1 MNVTL
6 RQLRAF
12 IAVARTGSFTLAAD
26 SLHVTQSALSGLIK
40 ELEQAV
46 GVQLVD
52 RTTRRI
58 QLSEVGRECYPLF
71 DKILHDLDS
80 VLGEITNLK
89 TLKKGV
95 VRIAVPQLLACT
107 LMPEVIAAY
116 KKQHRDVQVRLVD
129 CGVESVVERVQSGE
143 VDVAVGPERAET
155 PGIEARE
162 LFEMPFVLVFPKKHP
177 LGKQKRITWSD
188 AMRYPFIS
196 LQGQFTERLSVD
208 LHASLRDLTL
218 SPANEVVFMT
228 TALSMVSADLGV
240 ATCLPYAQSLVQR
253 YQLQMRRL
261 HEPEVTRKFFVYTR
275 TGRSLAPAS
284 ESFIDS
290 LFDYIDGYQWDKWDN
305 ADKAR

>member
-12 IAVARTGSFTLAAD
+12 VAVARTGSFTLAAD

-71 DKILHDLDS
+71 DKTLHDLDA
-80 VLGEITNLK
+80 VLSEITNLK

-95 VRIAVPQLLACT
+95 VRIAVPQLMACT
-107 LMPEVIAAY
+107 LMPEVIVAY
-116 KKQHRDVQVRLVD
+116 KKQHPEVQVKLID

-155 PGIEARE
+155 PGVDARE

-177 LGKQKRITWSD
+177 LGKQPRVRWAD

-196 LQGQFTERLSVD
+196 LQGQFTERLSGE
-208 LHASLRDLTL
+208 LHASLRELTL

-228 TALSMVSADLGV
+228 TALSMVSAGLGV
-240 ATCLPYAQSLVQR
+240 ATCLPYAESLVKR

-261 HEPEVTRKFFVYTR
+261 HDPQVTRKFFVYTR
-275 TGRSLAPAS
+275 SGRSLAPATG
-284 ESFIDS
+284 SFVDA
-290 LFDYIDGYQWDKWDN
+290 LFGFMAAYDWEC
-305 ADKAR
+305 RL